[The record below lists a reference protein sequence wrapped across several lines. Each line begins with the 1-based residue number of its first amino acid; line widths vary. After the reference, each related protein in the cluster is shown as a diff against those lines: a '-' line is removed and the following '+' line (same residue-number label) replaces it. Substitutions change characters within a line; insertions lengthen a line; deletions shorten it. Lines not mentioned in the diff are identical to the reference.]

1 MFCVKLDH
9 KKAFLVNNYYD
20 YIDNRKLAGNL
31 ERFHQQGDS
40 PDYNKKVVMI
50 HNSYLG
56 LHSFSYQSYTMI
68 ILDLLS

>member
-50 HNSYLG
+50 HNSLCHIWAYIHFLIS
-56 LHSFSYQSYTMI
+56 HIQ
-68 ILDLLS
+68 